1 MTKLLALLLLFAPF
15 FTNGQSETETFDNN
29 NRGWAMTCD
38 QDCDRKIVN
47 GKFILKTFKEGSGE
61 FNFYP
66 GFFDVYKD
74 FTLQATFVQRDGNVN
89 NGIGLF
95 WGYSDSKT
103 YNEFIFTTNGYYKM
117 GAKGGDEWVKTEL
130 VKPLNEVNTLRVQKR
145 GSTLFCY
152 LNETMITSSQLPSLG
167 FRAGFLNYTNMTL
180 EIDDVLL
187 DQDNR
192 ILLASNHPAGLIKE
206 NLGREVN
213 SEENDV
219 SPNISAD
226 GRALYFVR
234 KNHPANVGGTDD
246 ASDIWVSKKK
256 DGNWSTAQ
264 NIGTPVNTAGVDNLT
279 AVSTDQNTIY
289 LAHGKKFVYFR
300 RTANGWSEMMDLGL
314 GYSTESAYLETQL
327 SSDGKVFLATLK
339 TPQNLY
345 YQSKIDEKDIYV
357 SLQDRNGTWSD
368 FINLG
373 PDINTLGDE
382 TSPFLSPDGRT
393 LYFSTD
399 GRPGYGNSDTFI
411 SKRIGDGW
419 TRWSTPLNLGSDINT
434 SEFDAYYTVPAS
446 GDYAY
451 MVSRKNSI
459 GKTDIVRLKLPEALK
474 PNPVILV
481 LGKTINAKTNA
492 PVTAEILLD
501 DLGTGKEVAEA
512 QSNPS
517 TGEFHI
523 VLPSGA
529 NYGLH
534 AAAKGFLSVNENL
547 ELVSINEYKELEK
560 NLLLIPIEVGVS
572 LQLNNVFF
580 EQGKPVLRSESYP
593 ELDRLVKILNDN
605 PGLSIEVSGYT
616 DNVGPQSALLKLSED
631 RVNSVINYLVSKQV
645 SKHRLTGKGYGS
657 ANPLVRNDTEEHRKM
672 NRRVEFKITK
682 K

>member
-1 MTKLLALLLLFAPF
+1 
-15 FTNGQSETETFDNN
+15 
-29 NRGWAMTCD
+29 
-38 QDCDRKIVN
+38 
-47 GKFILKTFKEGSGE
+47 
-61 FNFYP
+61 
-66 GFFDVYKD
+66 
-74 FTLQATFVQRDGNVN
+74 
-89 NGIGLF
+89 
-95 WGYSDSKT
+95 
-103 YNEFIFTTNGYYKM
+103 
-117 GAKGGDEWVKTEL
+117 
-130 VKPLNEVNTLRVQKR
+130 
-145 GSTLFCY
+145 
-152 LNETMITSSQLPSLG
+152 
-167 FRAGFLNYTNMTL
+167 
-180 EIDDVLL
+180 
-187 DQDNR
+187 
-192 ILLASNHPAGLIKE
+192 
-206 NLGREVN
+206 
-213 SEENDV
+213 
-219 SPNISAD
+219 
-226 GRALYFVR
+226 
-234 KNHPANVGGTDD
+234 
-246 ASDIWVSKKK
+246 
-256 DGNWSTAQ
+256 
-264 NIGTPVNTAGVDNLT
+264 
-279 AVSTDQNTIY
+279 
-289 LAHGKKFVYFR
+289 
-300 RTANGWSEMMDLGL
+300 
-314 GYSTESAYLETQL
+314 
-327 SSDGKVFLATLK
+327 
-339 TPQNLY
+339 
-345 YQSKIDEKDIYV
+345 
-357 SLQDRNGTWSD
+357 
-368 FINLG
+368 
-373 PDINTLGDE
+373 
-382 TSPFLSPDGRT
+382 
-393 LYFSTD
+393 
-399 GRPGYGNSDTFI
+399 
-411 SKRIGDGW
+411 
-419 TRWSTPLNLGSDINT
+419 
-434 SEFDAYYTVPAS
+434 
-446 GDYAY
+446 

-481 LGKTINAKTNA
+481 FGKTINAKTNA